1 VSEQYCTDTAQ
12 SARLG
17 CRRRLLQA
25 RRTDISATPTL
36 VGGAHPIFV
45 VWRNRENHQTDACHG
60 AAAIARCDDEGEAPA
75 SFADKNGAQSIEEW
89 ALPSGESGPP
99 SLKVDRTFLEG

>member
-1 VSEQYCTDTAQ
+1 LDDRSQNMQSFGRQTPYICGMAQ
-12 SARLG
+12 
-17 CRRRLLQA
+17 
-25 RRTDISATPTL
+25 
-36 VGGAHPIFV
+36 
-45 VWRNRENHQTDACHG
+45 RENHQTDACHG